1 MRHLT
6 KTAVTAA
13 LTTLL
18 LGSLSACGEDDK
30 AAADPD
36 APQEVQLG
44 EEFSWNGFTVPAGW
58 SIETEQQ
65 MMGLD
70 EVTKPL
76 IEGEITNDEA
86 EERFALFEFVFAAE
100 GEPVSTIHCNTFE
113 KLAEGDTTDL
123 QCDGIGQPVPTD
135 YDRIVVQPIT
145 R

>member
-6 KTAVTAA
+6 KTALTAA
-13 LTTLL
+13 LATLL
-18 LGSLSACGEDDK
+18 LGSLAACGEDEK

-58 SIETEQQ
+58 SVATEQQ

-76 IEGEITNDEA
+76 IEAEVTNTDG
-86 EERFALFEFVFAAE
+86 EERFALFELVFAAE
-100 GEPVSTIHCNTFE
+100 GEPVSTIHCNSFE
-113 KLAEGDTTDL
+113 KLAEGDTGAL
-123 QCDGIGQPVPTD
+123 RCDGIGQPVPSD